1 MSDPTIEKQKSR
13 LSRRILLVVAGNVVM
28 LTVVAVLAGCP
39 GRAPAPTP
47 TPTRTPRTLGPIDTP
62 APQPTEAISITSP
75 LPTEVALLTSPLATP
90 TPFETP
96 TISATPTVTAS
107 PEPTA
112 TPTPPATP
120 FPPGPASKLGLFVSR
135 NDPRIFDLLRTGNV
149 AVVKTLEY
157 DSNFVTE
164 IKQVSPNTL
173 VVARLDLPQ
182 IELSTLTDPEGAAR
196 EFVDKLLPIASDP
209 ARLAAIDAWEAYNE
223 PVPSDGEQMARLA
236 RFEAERTR
244 LLAAA
249 GIRSVIGNFGAGQPD
264 LAQWPQFRPAIEA
277 AIKYKG
283 YLGLHEYSAPTMQY
297 GTPQDPLNW
306 GVDPAQSG
314 WLTLRYRKV
323 YREYLEPNKLT
334 LPLILTEIGVDGL
347 VGNRP
352 GPEGAGWQ
360 DFSGYWDE
368 LGMGKD
374 APGNYTEQLAWYD
387 ASLQQDDYVL
397 GGAIYAAAASP
408 GWESYEILGDGGVE
422 PFLKQYLSVHPA
434 P

>member
-1 MSDPTIEKQKSR
+1 MNDPNIEK
-13 LSRRILLVVAGNVVM
+13 RRIRLRRRIFLVVAGSVVV
-28 LTVVAVLAGCP
+28 LTVLAGCP

-47 TPTRTPRTLGPIDTP
+47 TPTRTPRPLGATGTP
-62 APQPTEAISITSP
+62 APTATETALFISP
-75 LPTEVALLTSPLATP
+75 LPTSTP
-90 TPFETP
+90 V
-96 TISATPTVTAS
+96 ATPTVSDPPTATAS

-112 TPTPPATP
+112 TPTPAATP
-120 FPPGPASKLGLFVSR
+120 FPPGPPSKLGLFISR

-157 DSNFVTE
+157 DPNFVAE
-164 IKQVSPNTL
+164 IKQVSPKTL
-173 VVARLDLPQ
+173 LVARLDLPQ
-182 IELSTLTDPEGAAR
+182 LDLSTLTDPEGAAR
-196 EFVDKLLPIASDP
+196 AFVDKLLPIATEP
-209 ARLAAIDAWEAYNE
+209 RRLAAIDAWEAYNE

-249 GIRSVIGNFGAGQPD
+249 GIRSVIGNFGTGQPD
-264 LAQWPQFRPAIEA
+264 LALWPQFRPALEA
-277 AIKYKG
+277 AVEHQG

-297 GTPQDPLNW
+297 GTPQDPLGW
-306 GVDPAQSG
+306 GADPAQTG

-334 LPLILTEIGVDGL
+334 LPLILTEIGIDGL

-360 DFSGYWDE
+360 DFGGYWDE

-374 APGNYTEQLAWYD
+374 APGNYVEQLAWYD
-387 ASLQQDDYVL
+387 ASLQQDPYVL
-397 GGAIYAAAASP
+397 GGAIYAAAVSP
-408 GWESYEILGDGGVE
+408 GWESYEILGENMVE
-422 PFLKQYLSVHPA
+422 PFLKQYLSVHPVR
-434 P
+434 